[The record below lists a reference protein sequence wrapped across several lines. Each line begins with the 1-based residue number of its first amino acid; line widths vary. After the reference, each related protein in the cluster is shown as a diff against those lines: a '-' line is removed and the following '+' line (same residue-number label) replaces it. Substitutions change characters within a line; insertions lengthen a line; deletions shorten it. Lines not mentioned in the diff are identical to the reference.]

1 MTEIP
6 PVLADAIEL
15 GCGARADAFGAAC
28 VESAA
33 REAMARLGVG
43 SMGGLARALLENPEE
58 LRAFCGA
65 LCVPETWFFRQ
76 PESFDMLA
84 ELAAAASGKFLRV
97 LCAPCSVGCEAYSI
111 AAVLE
116 RAGVDFEIDAVDFS
130 EKFIE
135 AAKSGEFGKGCF
147 RSKRAADFGYFAG
160 GGGRVKMPES
170 LSRRIRFYAADIL
183 RDGSA
188 GGRYDVIFCRNLAIY
203 LTAGAKRRLF
213 DRLLSL
219 AAADAVIFCGHADG
233 FAGSDPRFERAGPAR
248 AFAVRVAGARTPPA
262 RKLRKLPSRAAAE
275 NPPAA
280 AETSPRGC
288 AGEGNADF
296 GSDIRS
302 LRVLA
307 DRGLIGAAREKC
319 AALLLSHP
327 DSPDLNLLA
336 AQIFSA
342 SSDLKNAE
350 KYFRRAM
357 YLAPGNADASLG
369 LKLVRRRLAGGS

>member
-6 PVLADAIEL
+6 PDLADAIEL
-15 GCGARADAFGAAC
+15 GCGARADAFGAAG
-28 VESAA
+28 VEAAA

-43 SMGGLARALLENPEE
+43 SVGGLARALLGNPEE
-58 LRAFCGA
+58 LRAFCES

-84 ELAAAASGKFLRV
+84 ELAAGCGGFMRV

-135 AAKSGEFGKGCF
+135 AARSGEFGKGCF

-160 GGGRVKMPES
+160 GGGRAKMPES
-170 LSRRIRFYAADIL
+170 LSKRIRFRAADIL
-183 RDGSA
+183 SEGSA
-188 GGRYDVIFCRNLAIY
+188 EGKYDVIFCRNLAIY
-203 LTAGAKRRLF
+203 LSARAKRRLF

-219 AAADAVIFCGHADG
+219 AADGAVIFCGHADG
-233 FAGSDPRFERAGPAR
+233 FADSDPRFERAGPAR
-248 AFAVRVAGARTPPA
+248 AFAVRAARTGEA
-262 RKLRKLPSRAAAE
+262 RKLRKIPNRETAAKPRGLAEMSAAGGCPGAAAE
-275 NPPAA
+275 NF
-280 AETSPRGC
+280 
-288 AGEGNADF
+288 D
-296 GSDIRS
+296 SDIRS
-302 LRVLA
+302 LRALA

-319 AALLLSHP
+319 SALLCSHP
-327 DSPDLNLLA
+327 DSPGLNLLA

-342 SSDLKNAE
+342 SADLENAE
-350 KYFRRAM
+350 KYFRRAL
-357 YLAPGNADASLG
+357 YLDPGNADASLG
-369 LKLVRRRLAGGS
+369 LKLVRRRLAREA